1 MCLVA
6 GEACKWQG
14 ASTGR
19 QQRMGV
25 VQFVNR
31 VKCTSADVYN
41 YNYVLAAMPS
51 KGGVN
56 GIKYQLI
63 LNAS

>member
-1 MCLVA
+1 V
-6 GEACKWQG
+6 
-14 ASTGR
+14 TPVFP
-19 QQRMGV
+19 QQRLGV

-41 YNYVLAAMPS
+41 YNYVLAAMVS
-51 KGGVN
+51 EGVVN

-63 LNAS
+63 LNAKKSTRSQEA